1 MASVD
6 ERLKTLEAA
15 SKEVD
20 PFAGILV
27 EYNAEVLVRLL
38 DLKGKMIAQGAG
50 GGPGDAALRE
60 ENRALRTENEKLKK
74 GAAKDAYRIAHILKM
89 LKAAESGKQV

>member
-6 ERLKTLEAA
+6 ERLKKLEAA

-50 GGPGDAALRE
+50 GGPA
-60 ENRALRTENEKLKK
+60 
-74 GAAKDAYRIAHILKM
+74 GAACGVGRLAAARGGDGRGAACRTLAAAHP
-89 LKAAESGKQV
+89 